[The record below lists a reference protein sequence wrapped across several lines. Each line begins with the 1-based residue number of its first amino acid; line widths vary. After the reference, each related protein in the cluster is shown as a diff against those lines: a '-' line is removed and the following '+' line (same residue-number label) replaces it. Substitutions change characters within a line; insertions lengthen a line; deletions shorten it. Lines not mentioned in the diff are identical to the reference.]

1 MAENADSGPRPV
13 PPAERPG
20 LARPA
25 DRHALRRRI
34 LSALVLVPMALA
46 AVWFGTLA
54 VTPLVACAA
63 GMMAWEWGRLIGRMR
78 TALDAA
84 LFVGT
89 AIAAVLGAGFVSVTV
104 GGLIALAGVAGL
116 VLLGRKQRPGWT
128 ALGMVWVIVPSIGFV
143 WLRADPVSG
152 LQTALWLL
160 ALVWAT
166 DSAAY
171 AAGRSLGGPKL
182 AGRIS
187 PNKTWSGLLGGI
199 AAAMLVGLGVG
210 WLHETSPAWK
220 ITVLSGGL
228 AVVEQI
234 GDIAESY
241 AKRRFGAKDSGSLIP
256 GHGGVL
262 DRLDGM
268 LAVVGAVMLLTIF
281 AGGSIFSWR

>member
-1 MAENADSGPRPV
+1 MAENADSEPRPV
-13 PPAERPG
+13 PPAERREPDRAG
-20 LARPA
+20 

-34 LSALVLVPMALA
+34 LSALVLVPVALA
-46 AVWFGTLA
+46 AVWWGITA
-54 VTPLVACAA
+54 IAPLVACLA

-78 TALDAA
+78 TRLDAA

-89 AIAAVLGAGFVSVTV
+89 AAASVLGAGFGSPTI

-116 VLLGRKQRPGWT
+116 VVLGPGRRPGWT

-143 WLRADPVSG
+143 RLRADPIAG
-152 LQTALWLL
+152 LPTALWLL

-171 AAGRSLGGPKL
+171 AVGRSLGGPKL

-187 PNKTWSGLLGGI
+187 PNKTWSGLFGGI
-199 AAAMLVGLGVG
+199 AAAMLVGLAVE
-210 WLHETSPAWK
+210 LLYETSPRWE
-220 ITVLSGGL
+220 ITLLSGGL

-268 LAVVGAVMLLTIF
+268 LAVIGAVMLLTIF